1 MPPISIPRVADITLN
16 TTNGDGKAIILVDAD
31 TRKACK
37 RIQYYDEG
45 IWQRRTAMA
54 TYGWGWQEATWLSPR
69 MSPKVKDLP
78 NIDGVTMAEGT
89 SNFMFNKKSF
99 PFARKKLQAII

>member
-1 MPPISIPRVADITLN
+1 MGTKNMPPISIPRVADITLN

-31 TRKACK
+31 TKKVCK
-37 RIQYYDEG
+37 RIQNYDEG

-54 TYGWGWQEATWLSPR
+54 TYGWGWEEATWLSPR
-69 MSPKVKDLP
+69 KTPKVANLSG
-78 NIDGVTMAEGT
+78 IDGVATAESI

-99 PFARKKLQAII
+99 PFARE